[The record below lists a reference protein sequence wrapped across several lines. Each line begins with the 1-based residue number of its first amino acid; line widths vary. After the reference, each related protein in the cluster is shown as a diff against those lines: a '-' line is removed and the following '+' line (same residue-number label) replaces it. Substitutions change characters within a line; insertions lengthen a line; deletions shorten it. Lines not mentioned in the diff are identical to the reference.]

1 MIDAANYAQTET
13 LKSGAPIEIRSIRS
27 DDKGRITGAF
37 RNLEPESIY
46 TRFFYQKKN
55 LNEIEL
61 KTFTEVDFE
70 NVVALVATVTEEL
83 NEVIIAGGRYFV
95 LDETETLR
103 SAELAFMVE
112 EDYHGQGI
120 ASILLKHLTRI
131 GRYKGLARFEAEV
144 LSENKAMLKVFSRS
158 GLPMKEK
165 RQGGVTH
172 VTLGLKEDTT

>member
-1 MIDAANYAQTET
+1 MIDTANYVQTET
-13 LKSGAPIEIRSIRS
+13 LKSGVSIEIRSIRS
-27 DDKGRITGAF
+27 GDKGSVTEAF
-37 RNLEPESIY
+37 HNLEPESIY
-46 TRFFYQKKN
+46 TRFFYQKKDLSEN
-55 LNEIEL
+55 EL
-61 KTFTEVDFE
+61 KTITEVDFE
-70 NVVALVATVTEEL
+70 NVVALVVTVTEEM
-83 NEVIIAGGRYFV
+83 NKVIIAGGRYFV

-120 ASILLKHLTRI
+120 AGILLKHLIRI